1 MRRPAVFGRQVVR
14 ARLAPLVALL
24 AAGCVTTYTP
34 MDLGDQAAQLPV
46 SLPVSIPILNEATGS
61 NRLLMDFYTGILRR
75 LQEAADDGDVE
86 LLESL
91 VASYDQPNIPQSVAQ
106 HLTGYRAIGR
116 GIRFRQHCVR
126 EASLGLRMPL
136 APAQETP
143 ASEPK
148 VPALGADLQLELRV
162 PAMARA
168 VVLGGLRERDPIG
181 FSVSVTVDDEYVD
194 GSRRSLHTDGVVWL
208 PESFQLDADRELIL
222 PIDVDAVA
230 GDAVRRHVTI
240 RVDMRGHIQMDGI
253 RSPVK
258 STTIGAA
265 SYTQWPVGYE
275 IIQDQPLRALQ
286 TGLADFQSTNF
297 ASVYLASL
305 MIPENDRHLASAA
318 LMDQVRFGRADQSQ
332 VAMAALKQL
341 TGLSIAIG
349 DRDSWLFWWQSQAQ
363 VKTGAAAVS
372 GR

>member
-1 MRRPAVFGRQVVR
+1 MRRPAAFGQQVVR
-14 ARLAPLVALL
+14 ASLAPLVALL
-24 AAGCVTTYTP
+24 TAGCVTTLTP

-75 LQEAADDGDVE
+75 LQEAAEEGDVE

-91 VASYDQPNIPQSVAQ
+91 VESYDQPNIPESVAQ
-106 HLTGYRAIGR
+106 HLAGFRAIGR
-116 GIRFRQHCVR
+116 GIRFREHCVR
-126 EASLGLRMPL
+126 EASLGLRKPL
-136 APAQETP
+136 AVAQTSP
-143 ASEPK
+143 TSEPK
-148 VPALGADLQLELRV
+148 VPALGADLQLDLRL
-162 PAMARA
+162 PAMAST

-194 GSRRSLHTDGVVWL
+194 GSRRSLHTDGVVWV
-208 PESFQLDADRELIL
+208 PESFELKADRELTL

-230 GDAVRRHVTI
+230 GDAVRRHVTV
-240 RVDMRGHIQMDGI
+240 RVDMRGHIQMDGV

-275 IIQDQPLRALQ
+275 IIQGQPLRALQ
-286 TGLADFQSTNF
+286 AGLADFQSNNF
-297 ASVYLASL
+297 PSVYLASL
-305 MIPENDRHLASAA
+305 MIAEQDRHVASAA
-318 LMDQVRFGRADQSQ
+318 LMDQVRFGRVDQAQ
-332 VAMAALKQL
+332 VAMAALKQV

-349 DRDSWLFWWQSQAQ
+349 DRDSWLFWWQSQAP
-363 VKTGAAAVS
+363 VKARSAADS